1 MIPDDLHTVADKFL
15 RDYLTQTG
23 SIPESVQTAS
33 PVPSVAHVTASQ
45 AAATDFIKELRK
57 TRQAEADADATKAA
71 RYELED
77 PQQVVLSR
85 RTLRCLTYFYGF
97 KRGLPV
103 FTHDKALAMVVNTA
117 ESDGLS
123 RSLREKH
130 GVETFALPAPEV
142 RRGSL

>member
-1 MIPDDLHTVADKFL
+1 MTHDDLHTVADKFL

-23 SIPESVQTAS
+23 SKPESVQTAS
-33 PVPSVAHVTASQ
+33 PVSSVAHVTASQ

-57 TRQAEADADATKAA
+57 TRQAEASTKAA

-123 RSLREKH
+123 RSLCEKH
-130 GVETFALPAPEV
+130 GIVTCPMPAPEV

>member
-1 MIPDDLHTVADKFL
+1 MFLH
-15 RDYLTQTG
+15 RH
-23 SIPESVQTAS
+23 VQFSFRVILSHSRWTNS
-33 PVPSVAHVTASQ
+33 TRSGQ
-45 AAATDFIKELRK
+45 DFIKELRK
-57 TRQAEADADATKAA
+57 TRQAEASTKAA

-85 RTLRCLTYFYGF
+85 QTLRCLTYFYGF
-97 KRGLPV
+97 KGSLPV

-117 ESDGLS
+117 DSDGLS